1 MAAFAAMGA
10 LASGRAFAADPA
22 APAALTDG
30 TYTATVDGMN
40 DKIEV
45 TMVIE
50 GGKIADVQVAD
61 NSETPGIGGR
71 LTAINGDVVTG
82 GGASPCDLLPQ
93 LVAENNSLVVD
104 MVTGASV
111 TSAMVIAA
119 MEDCVKQAGG
129 DPADFQTPIDY
140 PAYGDAEADLVIV
153 GGGGA
158 GLVAALTA
166 AKQGKKVIVLEK
178 NGECGGD
185 TLVCG
190 GVYNCP
196 DEALQAK
203 VEMGEATKALV
214 GNALTM
220 TSDDSEKQ
228 AALEEMQALV
238 QEQWDEY
245 KASGRTDLFDTKEW
259 YALQTWING
268 DMVADPELVKVL
280 TYNAYDGLEFLD
292 ELGMVWE
299 DKIGQGPGALWQ
311 RTHTSSMPMG
321 TGMVSTYFAQ
331 LDNYADLIEV
341 RTEATATKLVME
353 DGKAVGV
360 VATDNHNGSEFTVKG
375 AQGVVLATGGFA
387 ANSKMVQENNITGK
401 WPDLSEVWSTNR
413 FSCSQGDGIA
423 MAQEF
428 GVDTVDMDQI
438 QMLYMS
444 SIKNGLIMKYP
455 PRNVS
460 HTDQLISINKE
471 GKRFVQEEGRRDQIC
486 LAILQQP
493 DQMFYMLES
502 GDGDDYVDI
511 HSDEWRS
518 ADGFTFQYL
527 EENGYIVWD
536 DTLEGLAGKLDM
548 DPDTLQATVD
558 AFNEAV
564 ETGQDEFG
572 RTLFTCKLENGPWVA
587 TPHMACVHHTMGGLK
602 IDTQAHVLDAGGAAI
617 SGLAAAGEITGGIH
631 GGNRLGGNAVVD
643 TVVFGKLA
651 CETLVSEG

>member
-1 MAAFAAMGA
+1 
-10 LASGRAFAADPA
+10 
-22 APAALTDG
+22 
-30 TYTATVDGMN
+30 
-40 DKIEV
+40 
-45 TMVIE
+45 
-50 GGKIADVQVAD
+50 
-61 NSETPGIGGR
+61 
-71 LTAINGDVVTG
+71 
-82 GGASPCDLLPQ
+82 
-93 LVAENNSLVVD
+93 
-104 MVTGASV
+104 
-111 TSAMVIAA
+111 
-119 MEDCVKQAGG
+119 
-129 DPADFQTPIDY
+129 
-140 PAYGDAEADLVIV
+140 
-153 GGGGA
+153 
-158 GLVAALTA
+158 
-166 AKQGKKVIVLEK
+166 
-178 NGECGGD
+178 
-185 TLVCG
+185 
-190 GVYNCP
+190 
-196 DEALQAK
+196 
-203 VEMGEATKALV
+203 
-214 GNALTM
+214 
-220 TSDDSEKQ
+220 
-228 AALEEMQALV
+228 
-238 QEQWDEY
+238 
-245 KASGRTDLFDTKEW
+245 
-259 YALQTWING
+259 
-268 DMVADPELVKVL
+268 
-280 TYNAYDGLEFLD
+280 
-292 ELGMVWE
+292 
-299 DKIGQGPGALWQ
+299 
-311 RTHTSSMPMG
+311 
-321 TGMVSTYFAQ
+321 
-331 LDNYADLIEV
+331 
-341 RTEATATKLVME
+341 
-353 DGKAVGV
+353 
-360 VATDNHNGSEFTVKG
+360 
-375 AQGVVLATGGFA
+375 
-387 ANSKMVQENNITGK
+387 
-401 WPDLSEVWSTNR
+401 
-413 FSCSQGDGIA
+413 

-471 GKRFVQEEGRRDQIC
+471 GKRFVQEDGRRDQIC

-564 ETGQDEFG
+564 ETGQDEYG